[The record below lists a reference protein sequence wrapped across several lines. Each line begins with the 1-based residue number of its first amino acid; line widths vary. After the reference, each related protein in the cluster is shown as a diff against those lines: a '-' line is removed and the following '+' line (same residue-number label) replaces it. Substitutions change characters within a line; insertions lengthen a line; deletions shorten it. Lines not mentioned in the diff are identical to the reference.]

1 MIGLGFWFSW
11 VVDTSS
17 DVECQENVEL
27 VLLLYIVPGNR
38 LAL

>member
-1 MIGLGFWFSW
+1 MIGLGLGFWVF
-11 VVDTSS
+11 DTSS